1 MIKRHLEKQIQQN
14 LNKGKAIIILGAR
27 QVGKTTLLDILFK
40 DNNKCILLNGDELD
54 IQKLF
59 ADISADR
66 LKSIFGEKN
75 CNY

>member
-1 MIKRHLEKQIQQN
+1 MRIKIHLEKQIQQN
-14 LNKGKAIIILGAR
+14 LNQGKAIIILGAR

-40 DNNKCILLNGDELD
+40 ANNKCILLNGDELD

-66 LKSIFGEKN
+66 LKSIFGEKKF
-75 CNY
+75 